1 MEILIPIV
9 FYALLFAAIWLRR
22 RAVRADMDQWHRG
35 RR

>member
-9 FYALLFAAIWLRR
+9 FYALLLAAIWPLH